1 MPTNTWMGLVIVG
14 KHSKIAVQEKD
25 ITTNFERRDV
35 VFSMLDQLIASGNLN
50 DIAVILIE
58 IHRFKH
64 INDGLGYQV
73 GDQIIR
79 TFAERLRRIATD
91 ETILGR
97 MGGDGFA
104 LILKSKKRINELLKQ
119 ITDLSSRPFSA
130 TGNVVVIDTS
140 MGIAFG
146 GKDGS
151 SAHELIR
158 AADIALHFSE
168 TSSNK
173 IIFFK
178 HCMRDNA
185 EQEHSLENDLRNT
198 VVLNKAELLKA
209 VSSEQFEVYYQP
221 LICAKTRRLKGAEAL
236 LRWQHTDYGFI
247 SPEIFIPLAE
257 EIGLIELLGS
267 WILKKACKDM
277 QYIRKVTGLNSLS
290 LNVNVSPKQL
300 ANIPPFLAKVT
311 HVLQET
317 GFPANALTLEIT
329 ENAVI
334 YAKEYEIAKIIDL
347 GCALA
352 LDDFGTGYSSMAVL
366 RSLPFKVAKLDKIFV
381 SNLFENPSSDKD
393 LKMINAFYGM
403 CSALSIE
410 TTIEGVE
417 TSKQADFLTQ
427 LGCDTLQGYYFSKP
441 LPLHEFMSFIDK
453 RETYRNEQQA
463 I

>member
-1 MPTNTWMGLVIVG
+1 MA
-14 KHSKIAVQEKD
+14 KHSKVAVQGKD
-25 ITTNFERRDV
+25 ITTNFERRDI
-35 VFSMLDQLIASGNLN
+35 VFSKVDQLIASGHLN

-64 INDGLGYQV
+64 INDGLGYVV
-73 GDQIIR
+73 GDQVIR

-91 ETILGR
+91 DTILGR

-104 LILKSKKRINELLKQ
+104 LILTFPNRMNGLLKQ
-119 ITDLSSRPFSA
+119 IIDLSSRPFSA
-130 TGNVVVIDTS
+130 NGNVVVIDIS
-140 MGIAFG
+140 MGIALG
-146 GKDGS
+146 GQDGND
-151 SAHELIR
+151 AHELIR

-168 TSSNK
+168 TAPNN

-178 HCMRDNA
+178 RCMLENA
-185 EQEHSLENDLRNT
+185 EQEHSLENDLRCT

-221 LICAKTRRLKGAEAL
+221 LICAKTGRLKGAEAL
-236 LRWQHTDYGFI
+236 LRWQHSDYGFI

-267 WILKKACKDM
+267 WVLKKACKDM
-277 QYIRKVTGLNSLS
+277 QYIRDMTGLEALT

-300 ANIPPFLAKVT
+300 ANIPPFLAKVAR
-311 HVLQET
+311 VLYET

-334 YAKEYEIAKIIDL
+334 YAKEHEIAKILDL

-381 SNLFENPSSDKD
+381 SQLFENASSHKD

-403 CSALSIE
+403 CNALGIE

-417 TSKQADFLTQ
+417 TSKQVDFLTQ

-441 LPLHEFMSFIDK
+441 LPLQEFMSFIDK
-453 RETYRNEQQA
+453 REIYRNEQQV